1 MSSPPKKLR
10 KNAAAAAAAASAD
23 IIEHRDANADD
34 DMNEDP
40 STMYEDEE
48 GASVCVHCK
57 RLHSIAPTNSIN
69 RFALTN

>member
-23 IIEHRDANADD
+23 IIEHGDANADD

-40 STMYEDEE
+40 ATMYEDEE
-48 GASVCVHCK
+48 GASFQPYETFAFHCQC
-57 RLHSIAPTNSIN
+57 RI
-69 RFALTN
+69 R

>member
-23 IIEHRDANADD
+23 IIEHGDANADD

-48 GASVCVHCK
+48 GAS
-57 RLHSIAPTNSIN
+57 
-69 RFALTN
+69 FQ

>member
-23 IIEHRDANADD
+23 IIEHGDANADD
-34 DMNEDP
+34 EMNEDP

-48 GASVCVHCK
+48 GAS
-57 RLHSIAPTNSIN
+57 LHQFQT
-69 RFALTN
+69 FAFHRQC